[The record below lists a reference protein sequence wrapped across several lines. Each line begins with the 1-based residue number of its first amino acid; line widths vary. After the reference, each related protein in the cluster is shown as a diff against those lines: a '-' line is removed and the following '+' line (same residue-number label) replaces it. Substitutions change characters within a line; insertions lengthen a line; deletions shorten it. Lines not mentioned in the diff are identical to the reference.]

1 MELFHQIFVK
11 VSNYRLSYFNR
22 MLYNTNWKWFVREK
36 IEFSLEIV
44 SSEADR
50 MLETE
55 IQFRKLYFLSVI
67 LSKKLD
73 KCERIV
79 YYKG

>member
-1 MELFHQIFVK
+1 
-11 VSNYRLSYFNR
+11 
-22 MLYNTNWKWFVREK
+22 
-36 IEFSLEIV
+36 
-44 SSEADR
+44 